1 MSSTVIHPRS
11 IETKRPKGSTVA
23 SIVAG
28 VMLAA
33 VVGYGIANT
42 GESEVAQNEAALT
55 ALRNEA
61 GDPTVRLGN
70 PALAADALR
79 NEAFVYS
86 GFPRTDPHW
95 SNQSDV
101 VNGLPLTVLPRTSDH
116 WSNKADVINGLPI
129 ESNAAAT
136 VRRYGPMHM
145 TYADLVAFEGAGQSA
160 FPRTDEHWSNK
171 ADVINGMPI
180 ENQLTKQDTD
190 NALTNEGKGLV
201 FPN

>member
-1 MSSTVIHPRS
+1 MSSTVIHPGS
-11 IETKRPKGSTVA
+11 IQTKRLKGSTVL
-23 SIVAG
+23 SVIAG
-28 VMLAA
+28 LVLAA

-42 GESEVAQNEAALT
+42 GETAATQNEAALS

-61 GDPTVRLGN
+61 GDATARVGN

-101 VNGLPLTVLPRTSDH
+101 VNGLPLTVLPRIDDH
-116 WSNKADVINGLPI
+116 WSNKADVINGMPI
-129 ESNAAAT
+129 ESNAATT

-145 TYADLVAFEGAGQSA
+145 TYSDLVAFEGAGQSA
-160 FPRTDEHWSNK
+160 FPRTDEQWSNK
-171 ADVINGMPI
+171 ADVINGMPV
-180 ENQLTKQDTD
+180 ETQEES
-190 NALTNEGKGLV
+190 NEGLGDAGKRPLLV
-201 FPN
+201 K